1 MKTVLTYLLI
11 LLLLPLQ
18 FFGQTLNVGIVN
30 DGSRTYQCELNKL
43 IKEEITT
50 LMQAKG
56 GVIFTDLYSN
66 WDSVTIKSNFDL
78 LHNNSNI
85 DVIIPVGMLSSSL
98 ARDYMSSH
106 KTTLTTSQLLFNL
119 KADIK
124 LFRELFKFEHLGV
137 IIPSEM
143 KSSSL
148 WLKKQISPLNQEYS
162 INIIEVDAN
171 YLSVG
176 DSIDTIDAIALFPLF
191 NSPLSRIANI
201 MDSLSSKKIPVL
213 AIQGAQYLELG
224 ATITYNSNEQL
235 RQIARQIAV
244 NVSKIAEGALE
255 NQFEGMA
262 ENQVE
267 GMVVNQVDGVVVN
280 LAEKKVPYI
289 NMESL
294 RKTERYPNWSKLEN
308 SVMINVV
315 NTSKDEL
322 TLKRAIAIA
331 LENNLGGKISAQDL
345 LLAKK
350 EVRIAKAAILPQL
363 EISGTAM
370 QLSENLARASMGQ
383 KGEFS
388 FTGSLSLK
396 QVIYSEAAYANIAIK
411 KLISQ
416 MEEHQNSKVSL
427 DIILNVS
434 SAYMALMFCANNLK
448 VMSENVN
455 ATVKNLELAK
465 FREKSGDVN
474 FSDVNRWESEFSIN
488 KMAFNDAQAQ
498 YKSAMYKLNEVLD
511 MPLNNQISTPS
522 TFTIS
527 EIAMENQEVMELF
540 MSTTGT
546 TDRYAQLI
554 IDQMYINSPELKTI
568 RSAGTIVDRKL
579 SMYEAQQYIPEV
591 ALIAGADQTF
601 IRDGVY
607 RNAQLPIPPPPDDI
621 TWNIGVR
628 LSFPIFNGGRK
639 REEIKKSKV
648 EQDKLVLEERELANK
663 LSAAVFSNVQFLSAS
678 YREVSLAQRAFKAAE
693 ANYGMVQDAYLTG
706 VANISQLIDAQTV
719 MLKTKVMAL
728 SAQYQYALDFIKTE
742 RLQGKYTFLDNEN
755 EKKSYRELML
765 IYLNK

>member
-1 MKTVLTYLLI
+1 
-11 LLLLPLQ
+11 
-18 FFGQTLNVGIVN
+18 
-30 DGSRTYQCELNKL
+30 
-43 IKEEITT
+43 
-50 LMQAKG
+50 
-56 GVIFTDLYSN
+56 
-66 WDSVTIKSNFDL
+66 
-78 LHNNSNI
+78 
-85 DVIIPVGMLSSSL
+85 L
-98 ARDYMSSH
+98 A
-106 KTTLTTSQLLFNL
+106 N
-119 KADIK
+119 
-124 LFRELFKFEHLGV
+124 
-137 IIPSEM
+137 
-143 KSSSL
+143 
-148 WLKKQISPLNQEYS
+148 
-162 INIIEVDAN
+162 
-171 YLSVG
+171 
-176 DSIDTIDAIALFPLF
+176 
-191 NSPLSRIANI
+191 
-201 MDSLSSKKIPVL
+201 
-213 AIQGAQYLELG
+213 
-224 ATITYNSNEQL
+224 
-235 RQIARQIAV
+235 
-244 NVSKIAEGALE
+244 
-255 NQFEGMA
+255 
-262 ENQVE
+262 
-267 GMVVNQVDGVVVN
+267 
-280 LAEKKVPYI
+280 
-289 NMESL
+289 
-294 RKTERYPNWSKLEN
+294 
-308 SVMINVV
+308 
-315 NTSKDEL
+315 
-322 TLKRAIAIA
+322 
-331 LENNLGGKISAQDL
+331 
-345 LLAKK
+345 K

-474 FSDVNRWESEFSIN
+474 FSDVNRWESEFSMN

-511 MPLNNQISTPS
+511 MPLNNQISTPY

-648 EQDKLVLEERELANK
+648 EQEKLVLEERELANK
-663 LSAAVFSNVQFLSAS
+663 LSIAVFSNVQFLSAS
-678 YREVSLAQRAFKAAE
+678 YKEVKLAQRAYNAAQ
-693 ANYGMVQDAYLTG
+693 ANYNMVQDAYLTG
-706 VANISQLIDAQTV
+706 VANISQLIDAQNA
-719 MLKTKVMAL
+719 MLKTKIMTL

-742 RLQGKYTFLDNEN
+742 RLQGKYTFLDSEN
-755 EKKSYRELML
+755 EKSKYRDLM
-765 IYLNK
+765 ITYLNK